1 MSPPFPESD
10 LSLPFLRAWDGMR
23 LALVSLKFRNRAC
36 AGPLEVNT
44 MNARSLRLM
53 LGCVA
58 LSAFALVAVSC
69 GSSSSPTTPSPT
81 PGGGGGGGT
90 ADLTI
95 TIVGMNG
102 SQSFSP
108 NPGTVNVGQTVSWRN
123 ADSITHSLAADN
135 GSFSTGDIAPGATSG
150 PIAMGTA
157 GSLAYHCQ
165 IHPTMVGSLTVNGTQ
180 SYATR

>member
-1 MSPPFPESD
+1 
-10 LSLPFLRAWDGMR
+10 
-23 LALVSLKFRNRAC
+23 
-36 AGPLEVNT
+36 
-44 MNARSLRLM
+44 MNARALRLT

-81 PGGGGGGGT
+81 PSPTPGGGGGG
-90 ADLTI
+90 ASLTI

-108 NPGTVNVGQTVSWRN
+108 NPGTVNAGQTISWRN
-123 ADSITHSLAADN
+123 ADSITHSIAADN
-135 GSFSTGDIAPGATSG
+135 GSFSTGNIAPGATSA
-150 PIAMGTA
+150 PITMGTA
-157 GSLAYHCQ
+157 GSFPYHCQ

-180 SYATR
+180 GYVTR